1 MYNPAGIMLANLR
14 ALFGVVV
21 DIILLRRGPDAVPAS
36 QFLLALVVALNLG
49 GSLLLGRIDSG
60 ALGLALAQSVVSFLA
75 LLAWYHTALIIAR
88 KRERFLQTVT
98 ALLAVNAVFLPAA
111 APMYS
116 ALMPYIEKADSA
128 SPPPGALLM
137 LALAVG
143 IWVLVVLVR
152 IVRSA
157 FEWGWLA
164 SVLLLLGGLF
174 VPAVIVSAMFSGSPN
189 T

>member
-1 MYNPAGIMLANLR
+1 M
-14 ALFGVVV
+14 
-21 DIILLRRGPDAVPAS
+21 
-36 QFLLALVVALNLG
+36 ALNLG

-60 ALGLALAQSVVSFLA
+60 ALGLVLAQSVVSFLA

-152 IVRSA
+152 IVRLA
-157 FEWGWLA
+157 FECSWLGA
-164 SVLLLLGGLF
+164 LLLVVGEIFFGGLVTMLIF
-174 VPAVIVSAMFSGSPN
+174 GSPEKVS
-189 T
+189 